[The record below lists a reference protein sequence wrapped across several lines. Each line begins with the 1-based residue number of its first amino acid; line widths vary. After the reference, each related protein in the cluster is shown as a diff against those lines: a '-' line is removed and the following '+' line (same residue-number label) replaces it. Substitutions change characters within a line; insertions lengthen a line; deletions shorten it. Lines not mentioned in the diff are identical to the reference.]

1 MLIGSNLNEGVGF
14 VSTCRTCDDYL
25 QMTIDAQRYL
35 KWTRHNFPP
44 PWAARVAAAYS
55 LDDYTPFWAAAHAVG
70 DLVVHC
76 PTRRAAVALAARDG
90 SNATGSNTSV
100 FVYSFTHAPISMRLS
115 DGGPCAAGGQGAFHG
130 AEIPFVFAV
139 EKFLKTPHE
148 RNLARATWRY
158 FRNFAYS
165 GDPSVPPPWAR
176 LDNATSVP
184 WPRFDNASYTRMLLG
199 TRPDGTLRTQS
210 GERARDDRCDLWD
223 AYWAAGEPAPAARAW
238 PAAARPGGGARTARS
253 RAIYVDTLDEDEED
267 EVEQEASS

>member
-1 MLIGSNLNEGVGF
+1 
-14 VSTCRTCDDYL
+14 
-25 QMTIDAQRYL
+25 MTIDAQRYL
-35 KWTRHNFPP
+35 KWTRRNFPP

-115 DGGPCAAGGQGAFHG
+115 DGPCAAAAGRLPRRESVRLRRREVPEDA
-130 AEIPFVFAV
+130 
-139 EKFLKTPHE
+139 
-148 RNLARATWRY
+148 ARAQPR
-158 FRNFAYS
+158 
-165 GDPSVPPPWAR
+165 AR
-176 LDNATSVP
+176 GVALLPQLCLLGRPVGAAAVGGLDNATSVP

-210 GERARDDRCDLWD
+210 GERARRPTTCGRVL
-223 AYWAAGEPAPAARAW
+223 GRGRPAPAAGPATTRRDVR
-238 PAAARPGGGARTARS
+238 AAAGGAS